1 MTTPWRQHFFVKQ
14 ASLLEPAGY
23 RNLSPPKAVM
33 AFASNWEK
41 KDQAPGI
48 FDRLRG
54 TVRPATPLKLQIEA
68 ANRQI
73 RVLIS
78 QLDGTVNR
86 IRQRDATIFKGV
98 VSALAK
104 HDSQHAA
111 VYANE
116 LSEVRKMGKMV
127 TQAQLALEQ
136 ISLRLGTITDLGEI
150 ANTLAPAVSVIRTM
164 KDDLRVALPEA
175 DREMGEISGL
185 LSSVLVDAGT
195 TQGISLNFD
204 AANEDAER
212 VLAEASA
219 VAEQRMREDFPE
231 IPAGVLTRE
240 DEEGLTA

>member
-1 MTTPWRQHFFVKQ
+1 
-14 ASLLEPAGY
+14 
-23 RNLSPPKAVM
+23 M
-33 AFASNWEK
+33 AFASSWER
-41 KDQAPGI
+41 KDQTPG
-48 FDRLRG
+48 FMDRLRR
-54 TVRPATPLKLQIEA
+54 TARPATPLKSQIEQ

-86 IRQRDATIFKGV
+86 IRQRDADIFKGV
-98 VSALAK
+98 VTSLAK

-150 ANTLAPAVSVIRTM
+150 ATTLAPAVSVIRTM
-164 KDDLRVALPEA
+164 KQDLSIALPEA
-175 DREMGEISGL
+175 DRQMGEISGL

-195 TQGISLNFD
+195 TGGISLNFD

-231 IPAGVLTRE
+231 IPAAVVTQE
-240 DEEGLTA
+240 DHEGLTA